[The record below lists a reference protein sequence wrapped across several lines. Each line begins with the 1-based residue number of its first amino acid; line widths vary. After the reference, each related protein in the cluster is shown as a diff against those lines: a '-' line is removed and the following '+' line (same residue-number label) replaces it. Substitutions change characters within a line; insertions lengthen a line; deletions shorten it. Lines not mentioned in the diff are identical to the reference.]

1 MEKWATIEDFPDYA
15 VSSEGNIRNK
25 NTGRIMRTSS
35 NQYDVLMVG
44 LMRDGKQHKRS
55 VPLLVLNAFMPER
68 SSNFDTP
75 INLNG
80 HRTDNRLE
88 NLVWR
93 PRWYAVLYNRQFAE
107 PYEHPIVTPIR
118 DPATGRIFPNSFSVA
133 THYGLLEKDIV
144 LSILNRTVVWITYQR
159 FELAED

>member
-1 MEKWATIEDFPDYA
+1 METWATIADFPEYA
-15 VSSEGNIRNK
+15 VSTEGQIRN
-25 NTGRIMRTSS
+25 NSTGRIMKTSS

-44 LMRDGKQHKRS
+44 LMRDGVQHKRS
-55 VPLLVLNAFMPER
+55 VPLLVLNAFTEKPNE
-68 SSNFDTP
+68 NFDTP

-80 HRTDNRLE
+80 HRTDNRLD

-118 DPATGRIFPNSFSVA
+118 DPESGMIFPNSFSVA